1 MSLTVR
7 LPSLSSVA
15 GFHVVNA
22 TAWAVYGISTY
33 LAILP
38 TLPDGAHAPMLAI
51 KAVRTAIGY
60 AVSLALHAALLA
72 LIRRGV
78 RRSTIVAVSLVACA
92 VGGVVWLGAYWWMT
106 EPMRAAPLATANWR
120 TFPRT
125 VLDHM
130 LVLLAWTMG
139 WMAARAWV
147 EARAAEL
154 RMLRA
159 QLEPHFV
166 FNALNSLRASIPL
179 ELAEPRAFVDDF
191 SSFLRHTLERSGE
204 PLTSIEQEVD
214 AVRSYLAIQE
224 RRYGGRLES
233 QVHVAGD
240 IGSIALPTLLIHTLV
255 ENAVKHGI
263 ASGAQPVRVRV
274 DVRRVG
280 RLARVEIVN
289 NVGHRHV
296 TESHSHTGGPD
307 GLGLGLH
314 SVREQLRQCF
324 DGDARFEL
332 ARRGDLVV
340 ARLEIHT

>member
-1 MSLTVR
+1 MRQPR
-7 LPSLSSVA
+7 LSRIA

-22 TAWAVYGISTY
+22 TAWTLYGISTY

-38 TLPDGAHAPMLAI
+38 TVPDGGQLTMLAI
-51 KAVRTAIGY
+51 KSMRAAIGY
-60 AVSLALHAALLA
+60 AVSVALHAGLLA
-72 LIRRGV
+72 VIRRGAS
-78 RRSTIVAVSLVACA
+78 RSTILAVSLLACA
-92 VGGVVWLGAYWWMT
+92 VGGVVWLGAYWWVT
-106 EPMRAAPLATANWR
+106 EPMRAAPLVTPNWR

-125 VLDHM
+125 VLDYV
-130 LVLLAWTMG
+130 LVLLAWAMG
-139 WMAARAWV
+139 WMVARAWV

-159 QLEPHFV
+159 QLEPHYV
-166 FNALNSLRASIPL
+166 VNALNSLRASIPL
-179 ELAEPRAFVDDF
+179 ELAEPRAFVNDF

-204 PLTSIEQEVD
+204 PLTSIGQEVD

-224 RRYGGRLES
+224 RRYSGRLES
-233 QVHVAGD
+233 HIHVGDDVAG
-240 IGSIALPTLLIHTLV
+240 IALPTLLIHTLV

-263 ASGAQPVRVRV
+263 ASGAHPVRVRV

-280 RLARVEIVN
+280 RVARVEIVN

-296 TESHSHTGGPD
+296 TESDSHSGGSV

-314 SVREQLRQCF
+314 SVHEQLRQCF

-340 ARLEIHT
+340 ARVEIQT